1 MLELQ
6 NVQYDVE
13 ENKEILKDINLKI
26 EERFVAVTG
35 PNGGGKSTLAK
46 IIAGIVKPTA
56 GRILLDGEGYL
67 TAKTVRDRELAQVDV
82 LHGLGWNIL
91 RIWTMDWWDN
101 RQKELE
107 RVLACL
113 EDRKSVV

>member
-6 NVQYDVE
+6 NIQYDVE

-46 IIAGIVKPTA
+46 IVAGILTPT
-56 GRILLDGEGYL
+56 EGQNFPERRRY
-67 TAKTVRDRELAQVDV
+67 
-82 LHGLGWNIL
+82 HG
-91 RIWTMDWWDN
+91 
-101 RQKELE
+101 
-107 RVLACL
+107 
-113 EDRKSVV
+113 